1 MILSSLLISCNLLC
15 FRPKVSSRITH
26 VSHTHICPW
35 TMNTSGASSGSIT
48 CSYDAFQC
56 SPYFLIAPWIL
67 MISVLL
73 LKNLNV
79 IWSGLTSNNP
89 RSRSGPADR
98 QMGWTCGHGNDG
110 YVQTWCLWSSWKI
123 HVTNGSNDLHSFL
136 FLPKIFPLKL
146 KYS

>member
-1 MILSSLLISCNLLC
+1 MILSSLLISCNLPC
-15 FRPKVSSRITH
+15 FRPEVNSRITH
-26 VSHTHICPW
+26 VSQTHIYILFVHEQVWFRLYHMFIWCL
-35 TMNTSGASSGSIT
+35 SEQSI
-48 CSYDAFQC
+48 
-56 SPYFLIAPWIL
+56 FLITPWIL
-67 MISVLL
+67 MTVVLL